1 MKKEILEWIIAIAVA
16 LIIVG
21 LVQKFCLL
29 PIPSQGSLCILL
41 LKIEIKLW

>member
-21 LVQKFCLL
+21 LVQKFLFT
-29 PIPSQGSLCILL
+29 SYTVSGSLCILL

>member
-21 LVQKFCLL
+21 LVQKFLFT
-29 PIPSQGSLCILL
+29 SYTVSGVYASYF
-41 LKIEIKLW
+41 

>member
-21 LVQKFCLL
+21 LVQKFLFTS
-29 PIPSQGSLCILL
+29 IPSQSLCILL